1 MHLISEH
8 SLMWLLPIAFL
19 AGVLSWFLY
28 QRKGW
33 LSEISISKLWVLRS
47 LRFTTLFLFGIL
59 LLGIILQ
66 TFSSRKEK
74 PVFVTL
80 IDNSSSMLNYS
91 DQSNIAN
98 WTNAFRT
105 QLKEKYGDKF
115 ELVQLTVGSS
125 VDAKNPDFKE
135 SSSALEQGF
144 EKIHVDYYNRNVG
157 GIAFISDGNY
167 NVGAN
172 PVYAAE
178 KIALTPI
185 FSLAVGDTIPKRDL
199 LIRNVSANDI
209 AFLNNQF
216 PVEVDL
222 ESFKMGNKATE
233 VELLH
238 DGKKIGSTTVHFS
251 GSRKDFQQVSFTV
264 LADKPGFQRYTVRL
278 KGLAGEYTLKNNE
291 RTFYIEVVDARSKVV
306 LLAAAPHPDVAALKD
321 VLDENENIET
331 ESVLIKDWNKNI
343 EKVDLVI
350 WHEPGLGYD
359 PSIQSLLES
368 KKIPVFYIIGPNSSA
383 GVVNKLPLGI
393 TIPASPQTDELQ
405 ASLNNGF
412 NSFELPEK
420 LDEAIRYFPPLK
432 SKFGNLKIA
441 GDVEVLLFQR
451 IGTIRK
457 NDPLLFFRSS
467 GTTRNGILYGEGLWR
482 WKLNDF
488 VRNGNHDNFKELFG
502 KVFNYLLVKR
512 QGAGLHVEF
521 PKRFTI
527 DEEVIV
533 NASFYNAS
541 LEPITKPSIAMK
553 ITDEKGKTYQ
563 SQFGV
568 LGTGYKLSLGKLKA
582 GKYRW
587 AAKTSWDG
595 KNYEKKGVFVV
606 EDIQIEKAETAA
618 NHGVMKQL
626 ADMSGGKFY
635 ELKNYVKLLA
645 YIEKR
650 GDITTVSVQETSFD
664 DLIEYWWYFVLLF
677 LTMASEWF
685 LRRYYGGY

>member
-8 SLMWLLPIAFL
+8 SLMWLLPIAVL
-19 AGVLSWFLY
+19 ASLLSWFLY

-33 LSEISISKLWVLRS
+33 LSELSNSKLWVLRS
-47 LRFTTLFLFGIL
+47 LRFATLFLLGIL

-80 IDNSSSMLNYS
+80 IDNSSSMMNYS
-91 DQSNIAN
+91 DKSKIEE

-105 QLKEKYGDKF
+105 QLKAKYGDKF
-115 ELVQLTVGSS
+115 ELVELTVGSN
-125 VDAKNPDFKE
+125 VDTKNPDFKE

-178 KIALTPI
+178 KIALTPV

-199 LIRNVSANDI
+199 LVRNVSANDI

-222 ESFKMGNKATE
+222 ESFKMGNKTTE

-238 DGKKIGSTTVHFS
+238 DGKKVGSSTVHFN

-264 LADKPGFQRYTVRL
+264 LADKPGFQRYTVRM
-278 KGLAGEYTLKNNE
+278 KGLSGEYTLKNNE

-306 LLAAAPHPDVAALKD
+306 LLAAAPHPDVSALKA

-343 EKVDLVI
+343 DKVDLVI
-350 WHEPGLGYD
+350 WHEPGLGFD

-368 KKIPVFYIIGPNSSA
+368 KKIPVFYIIGPNSSTSA
-383 GVVNKLPLGI
+383 ISKLSIGV
-393 TIPASPQTDELQ
+393 TIPNGTQTDELQ
-405 ASLNNGF
+405 ASLNNSF
-412 NSFELPEK
+412 TAFELPQK
-420 LDEAIRYFPPLK
+420 LDEAVSYFPPLK
-432 SKFGNLKIA
+432 SRFGNLKIA

-451 IGTIRK
+451 VGAIRK

-467 GTTRNGILYGEGLWR
+467 GSTRNGVLYGEGLWR
-482 WKLNDF
+482 WKLNDY

-541 LEPITKPSIAMK
+541 LEPITKPAISMK

-587 AAKTSWDG
+587 SAKTTWDG
-595 KNYEKKGVFVV
+595 KTYEKKGVFVV

-626 ADMSGGKFY
+626 AGMSGGKFY
-635 ELKNYVKLLA
+635 ELKNYAKLLA
-645 YIEKR
+645 DIEKR
-650 GDITTVSVQETSFD
+650 GDIATVSVQETTFD